1 MRWERLSPL
10 AGVLAVAGI
19 LVGFA
24 INSGSPDTNDS
35 DAKISSYLASHSHQV
50 RNFAGFFL
58 FLAGILFL
66 LVFFWVLRA
75 RLAAAEGGPG
85 RLAALAYGCGVA
97 SAVLWLAAAIFFT
110 GPSVAAN
117 DTSKF
122 HDPSGY
128 RLMSDIGYQ
137 FWVAAVVVGALV
149 VWTTSAAVLRRGLLP
164 RWFGWLGILV
174 GVLLLLAVFFIPAF
188 IYMGWIVV
196 TAVLLTWRA
205 GRAPR
210 AAGNQPA

>member
-1 MRWERLSPL
+1 
-10 AGVLAVAGI
+10 
-19 LVGFA
+19 
-24 INSGSPDTNDS
+24 
-35 DAKISSYLASHSHQV
+35 
-50 RNFAGFFL
+50 
-58 FLAGILFL
+58 
-66 LVFFWVLRA
+66 
-75 RLAAAEGGPG
+75 
-85 RLAALAYGCGVA
+85 
-97 SAVLWLAAAIFFT
+97 
-110 GPSVAAN
+110 VAAN

>member
-10 AGVLAVAGI
+10 AGVLGVAGI

-50 RNFAGFFL
+50 RSLVGFFL

-85 RLAALAYGCGVA
+85 RLAALAYGSGVA
-97 SAVLWLAAAIFFT
+97 SAVLWLAAAIFFS

-122 HDPSGY
+122 HDPNGY

-137 FWVAAVVVGALV
+137 FWVAAVVIGALV
-149 VWTTSAAVLRRGLLP
+149 VWTTSAVVLRRGLLP

-188 IYMGWIVV
+188 IYMGWILV
-196 TAVLLTWRA
+196 TAILLAWRVGEA
-205 GRAPR
+205 QP
-210 AAGNQPA
+210 AAGDQPA

>member
-1 MRWERLSPL
+1 MRWQRLSPL
-10 AGVLAVAGI
+10 AGVLAVVGI

-24 INSGSPDTNDS
+24 LNSGSPDTNDS
-35 DAKISSYLASHSHQV
+35 DAKISAYLASHSHQV
-50 RNFAGFFL
+50 RGLVGFFL

-149 VWTTSAAVLRRGLLP
+149 VWTTSAAILRRGLLP
-164 RWFGWLGILV
+164 RWFGWLGIPV

-196 TAVLLTWRA
+196 TAVLLAWRA
-205 GRAPR
+205 GRVRP
-210 AAGNQPA
+210 AAANQPA